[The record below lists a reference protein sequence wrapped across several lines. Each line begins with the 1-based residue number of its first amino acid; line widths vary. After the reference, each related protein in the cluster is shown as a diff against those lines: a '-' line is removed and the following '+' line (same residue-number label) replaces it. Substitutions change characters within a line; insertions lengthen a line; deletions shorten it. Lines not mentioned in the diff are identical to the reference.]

1 MERMIV
7 MELQGKKVYIIGERD
22 GVPAESIAECI
33 KAAGGEVAYM
43 ATECF
48 V

>member
-1 MERMIV
+1 MFD
-7 MELQGKKVYIIGERD
+7 GKKVVALGERD
-22 GVPAESIAECI
+22 GISGSAIAECI
-33 KAAGGEVAYM
+33 KAAGGEVAFQ